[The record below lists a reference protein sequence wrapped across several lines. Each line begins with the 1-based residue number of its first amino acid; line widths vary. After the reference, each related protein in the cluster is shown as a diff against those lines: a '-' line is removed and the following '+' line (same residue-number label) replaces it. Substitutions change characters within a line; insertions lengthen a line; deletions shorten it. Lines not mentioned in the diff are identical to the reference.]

1 MTWDPD
7 RYLNWA
13 DHRMRPGLEL
23 LARVPDEGIVR
34 IVDLGC
40 GTGALTAAIVA
51 RWPDASVTGV
61 DASAPM
67 VERARLDHP
76 TIDFVQAD
84 ITGWEP
90 KGKVDLIY
98 SNAALHWL
106 GDHEKL
112 FARLR
117 SWLSPRGVLAV
128 QMPDNWWEP
137 THRVPAEVLESLE
150 WPERARTALM
160 EDRVASPAEY
170 AAWVQPAEVDAW
182 RTTYYQHMA
191 GEHPVWDW
199 VTSTLLRPVLE
210 SLEGDQ
216 LDRFE
221 RLCQT
226 QYREAYPP
234 DEDGLTTLP
243 FSRYFLVARAG

>member
-7 RYLNWA
+7 RYLRWA
-13 DHRMRPGLEL
+13 DHRLRPGLEL
-23 LARVPDEGIVR
+23 LARIPDAEMSR
-34 IVDLGC
+34 IIDLGC

-51 RWPDASVTGV
+51 RWPAALLTGV

-67 VERARLDHP
+67 VERARNDHP
-76 TIDFVQAD
+76 SIDFIQAD
-84 ITGWEP
+84 ITAWEP
-90 KGKVDLIY
+90 EGKLDLVY

-106 GDHEKL
+106 GDHESL

-117 SWLSPRGVLAV
+117 SWLSPGGFLAV

-150 WPERARTALM
+150 WPDRARAALM
-160 EDRVASPAEY
+160 QDRVSSPAEY

-182 RTTYYQHMA
+182 RTTYYQRMT

-199 VTSTLLRPVLE
+199 VTATLLRPVLE
-210 SLEGDQ
+210 ALDEDQ
-216 LDRFE
+216 RDRFE
-221 RLCQT
+221 HLCQT
-226 QYREAYPP
+226 QYREAYPV
-234 DEDGLTTLP
+234 EDDGTTILP